1 MDKIGWHSLQKQNDM
16 LTIENFDKIINTT
29 SHLPYK
35 WHINAVDSQG
45 DLYGFSV
52 LIGNTQKIF
61 YLNRESQ
68 YMSGRNEPVYRLY
81 KNFDQSKVN
90 RWLSIGQIKPHI
102 IKRLIHKMLNE

>member
-1 MDKIGWHSLQKQNDM
+1 M
-16 LTIENFDKIINTT
+16 LTIKNIYKIINTHPT
-29 SHLPYK
+29 TYK
-35 WHINAVDSQG
+35 WHINTVDELH

-81 KNFDQSKVN
+81 KTFDQSKIN
-90 RWLSIGQIKPHI
+90 RWLSLHQISPYF
-102 IKRLIHKMLNE
+102 IKELIDKMLNE

>member
-1 MDKIGWHSLQKQNDM
+1 M
-16 LTIENFDKIINTT
+16 LTIKNLDKIKHTHPTT
-29 SHLPYK
+29 YK

-81 KNFDQSKVN
+81 KTFDQSKIN
-90 RWLSIGQIKPHI
+90 RWLSLHQISPYF
-102 IKRLIHKMLNE
+102 IKQLINEMLNQ

>member
-1 MDKIGWHSLQKQNDM
+1 M

-52 LIGNTQKIF
+52 LIDNIQEIF

-68 YMSGRNEPVYRLY
+68 YMSGRSEPVYRLY

-90 RWLSIGQIKPHI
+90 RWLSIDQIKPHI

>member
-1 MDKIGWHSLQKQNDM
+1 M
-16 LTIENFDKIINTT
+16 LTIKNIYKIINTHPT
-29 SHLPYK
+29 TYK
-35 WHINAVDSQG
+35 WHINTVDELPD

-81 KNFDQSKVN
+81 KGFDQSTIN
-90 RWLSIGQIKPHI
+90 RWLSLHQISPYF
-102 IKRLIHKMLNE
+102 IKELIDKMLNE

>member
-1 MDKIGWHSLQKQNDM
+1 M
-16 LTIENFDKIINTT
+16 LTIKNIDKIKHTGSTNWYI
-29 SHLPYK
+29 S
-35 WHINAVDSQG
+35 AVAESP

-81 KNFDQSKVN
+81 KTFDQSKIN
-90 RWLSIGQIKPHI
+90 RWLSLHQISPYF
-102 IKRLIHKMLNE
+102 IKELIDKMLNE